1 MLLEVN
7 MTEAEMVF
15 HKKKKNKKQLL
26 EEVAEPGNPHE
37 TTTTGV
43 NSQKKHKHKKKK
55 TKSEKDDCRPVEGL
69 CDTREGQNETKRK
82 HDAENVSV
90 TQEAADAADAA
101 AAQEREVKKKK
112 KKKRRI
118 EEPDRPGGN
127 TEAEAALTAVQTNLE
142 PVPQTRV
149 KRKAK
154 VRKTHTQPAADAHSP
169 TDARLHPDDVL
180 DIDEATRQE
189 ILEFLPNFT
198 FGHVVT
204 VHGAIKYDLPRF
216 RVYKKQGIPL
226 RTGRFT
232 AAENKQLKQNVK
244 DFLDVSGIDSEFK
257 LFRPQRFP
265 DEKGTIRRLKR
276 ELNFL
281 RSLCAGIPRSW
292 NPILHRAG
300 RFFNRE
306 NYKGRFTE
314 DENKVLKEL
323 YMLHGSNWTTI
334 SDKMGRSCEAV
345 QRRFNVMCENHGAWS
360 EAELKVLLTCLHQ
373 QLLKRAEPGGDDGS
387 AVIQKMDLYKKLA
400 WVRVAKQVQT
410 RSSLQCRVKWMTYL
424 MGKMKT
430 GGKIHGR
437 KSIEGQIQLIKVI
450 NEMAVEE
457 TGDIVWDDL
466 THLFGNTT
474 PFYLQM
480 KFHQLKVTYI
490 PDWNRKSFCDIIDF
504 LYEKTL
510 PKLEEDL
517 KGCEDAE
524 EPAETRQSYK
534 LSEIFP
540 NL

>member
-1 MLLEVN
+1 
-7 MTEAEMVF
+7 MTEADLDF
-15 HKKKKNKKQLL
+15 HKKKKRNKKQLL

-43 NSQKKHKHKKKK
+43 DSQKKHKHKKKK
-55 TKSEKDDCRPVEGL
+55 TKSEKDDCRPVEGQ
-69 CDTREGQNETKRK
+69 CDTREGQNKKKRK

-90 TQEAADAADAA
+90 TQEAADAAAA

-112 KKKRRI
+112 KKKGRI
-118 EEPDRPGGN
+118 EEPDRAGEN

-142 PVPQTRV
+142 PVPQKRV

-154 VRKTHTQPAADAHSP
+154 VRKTHTQPAADTHSP

-180 DIDEATRQE
+180 DVDEATRQE
-189 ILEFLPNFT
+189 ILEFLPNFS
-198 FGHVVT
+198 FRNVVT
-204 VHGAIKYDLPRF
+204 VYGAINYDLPRY
-216 RVYKKQGIPL
+216 RVYKKQGIPVG
-226 RTGRFT
+226 TGRFT

-244 DFLDVSGIDSEFK
+244 DFLAVSGIDSEFK
-257 LFRPQRFP
+257 LFRPTRFP
-265 DEKGTIRRLKR
+265 DETVTIRSLKR
-276 ELNFL
+276 KHNFL
-281 RSLCAGIPRSW
+281 WCLCAGIPRSW
-292 NPILHRAG
+292 MNILDRA
-300 RFFNRE
+300 RRMCNRE

-314 DENKVLKEL
+314 DENKNLKEL
-323 YMLHGSNWTTI
+323 YKLHGSNWTTI
-334 SDKMGRSCEAV
+334 SDKIGRSCSAV
-345 QRRFNVMCENHGAWS
+345 QKRFNGMCENHGAWS

-373 QLLKRAEPGGDDGS
+373 QLLKRAEPGGEGGDGS

-400 WVRVAKQVQT
+400 WRRVAKQVQT
-410 RSSLQCRVKWMTYL
+410 RSWLHCKHKWMTYL

-437 KSIEGQIQLIKVI
+437 KTIEGQIQLIKAI

-457 TGDIVWDDL
+457 PGDIVWDDL
-466 THLFGNTT
+466 THLFGNT
-474 PFYLQM
+474 PPDYLQK
-480 KFHQLKVTYI
+480 KFYQLKVTYI
-490 PDWNRKSFCDIIDF
+490 PDWNRKSLCDIIDF

-517 KGCEDAE
+517 KGCKDDDD